1 MPQAVKVSICC
12 GLFRGCE
19 SRRILHAL
27 DSVNALDVVNGA
39 ADFCLVFR
47 DTSQSNFALVN
58 VDVEVSSRDGA
69 VFYQGCFCACGY
81 RGIIHE
87 LAGGFLALEYAAP
100 SGEKDDSSNCNGV
113 DRCTH
118 TSSGNSIRL
127 LELSGL
133 YSARAVPIIQGVV
146 SGGLTYL
153 PRSVDIQ

>member
-1 MPQAVKVSICC
+1 MPQAAKVSICC

-19 SRRILHAL
+19 SSRILHAL

-47 DTSQSNFALVN
+47 DPGQSHFALVN
-58 VDVEVSSRDGA
+58 VDVEVSSRDRA
-69 VFYQGCFCACGY
+69 VLYQRCFCACGY

-87 LAGGFLALEYAAP
+87 LAGGFLTLEYAAP
-100 SGEKDDSSNCNGV
+100 RGEKDDSRDCNGV

-118 TSSGNSIRL
+118 TRSGSSVRL

-133 YSARAVPIIQGVV
+133 YSARAVPIIQGIR
-146 SGGLTYL
+146 L
-153 PRSVDIQ
+153 RQI